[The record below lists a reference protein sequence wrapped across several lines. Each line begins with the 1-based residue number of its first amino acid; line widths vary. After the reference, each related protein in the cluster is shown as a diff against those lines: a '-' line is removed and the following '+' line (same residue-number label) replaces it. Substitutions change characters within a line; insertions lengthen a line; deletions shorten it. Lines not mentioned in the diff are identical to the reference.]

1 MRNNRIYDYS
11 EITTFEDFRLERERL
26 KLKRQ
31 IIEAK
36 LNLEYLRIG
45 RIFSFANL
53 IVPFAKEYLLPKI
66 SGLIEILIGKIKIET
81 EEKS

>member
-1 MRNNRIYDYS
+1 MRNKRIYDYS
-11 EITTFEDFRLERERL
+11 DIASFEDFRVEKERL

-45 RIFSFANL
+45 NFFSVANL
-53 IVPFAKEYLLPKI
+53 IIPFAKEYLLPKI
-66 SGLIEILIGKIKIET
+66 SAFIEILLGSYKADK
-81 EEKS
+81 